1 MFSTLFSKVKKFGKR
16 ALAIA
21 PGIVPGLAGLALVS
35 LGIALI
41 YLPAGLIVGGLAL
54 IWLDSR
60 I

>member
-1 MFSTLFSKVKKFGKR
+1 MFSEFKKLAKQ
-16 ALAIA
+16 ALALAPKIA
-21 PGIVPGLAGLALVS
+21 YFSPGLAGLALIAYGVS
-35 LGIALI
+35 LI